1 MDEPVA
7 ERGVLKTV
15 EAAGD
20 VRVERSLV
28 GLINARDVS
37 LEQAASGPV
46 AASGTVTITNGG
58 CGPVMAGGDVSI
70 TNGGCGPVVARGD
83 ISIHNGGTQSIL
95 AAGGAN
101 VGSGAF
107 VGLVASPK
115 ITVQEGA
122 KVLVGTPGAFAAGA
136 AVGALVALVLRRR
149 R

>member
-20 VRVERSLV
+20 VRVERALV

-37 LEQAASGPV
+37 LDQAASGPV
-46 AASGTVTITNGG
+46 AASGAVTITNGG
-58 CGPVMAGGDVSI
+58 CGPI
-70 TNGGCGPVVARGD
+70 VARGD
-83 ISIHNGGTQSIL
+83 VSIHNGGTQSIL

-101 VGSGAF
+101 VGRGAF

-136 AVGALVALVLRRR
+136 AVGALVAMAIRRR